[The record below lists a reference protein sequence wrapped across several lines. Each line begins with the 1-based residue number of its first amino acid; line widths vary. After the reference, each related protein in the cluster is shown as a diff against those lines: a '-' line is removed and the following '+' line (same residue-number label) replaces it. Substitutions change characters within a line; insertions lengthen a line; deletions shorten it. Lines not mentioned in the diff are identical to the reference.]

1 MLTIKKILCP
11 VDFSEPS
18 YHGLATAV
26 DLAEKFGAEIEVLF
40 VLPVLPPQPTDPNY
54 SFQIPEYEGYLHRDA
69 EIQLAAV
76 VKEKIPAGIKVV
88 PLIGHGNAGKEI
100 VRTAEENK
108 SDLVVIAS
116 NGHSGWHNLVM
127 GSVAEKVVRHS
138 CCPVFIAR
146 DCLR

>member
-26 DLAEKFGAEIEVLF
+26 DLAVKFGAEIEVLY
-40 VLPVLPPQPTDPNY
+40 VLPMLPPQPTDPNY
-54 SFQIPEYEGYLHRDA
+54 EFQVPEYEGLLHKDA
-69 EIQLAAV
+69 ETRLAAV
-76 VKEKIPAGIKVV
+76 IKEKIPAGIKAEA
-88 PLIGHGNAGKEI
+88 LIGHGNAGKEI
-100 VRTAEENK
+100 VRAAEENK

-127 GSVAEKVVRHS
+127 GSVAEKVVRHAG
-138 CCPVFIAR
+138 CPVFIAR
-146 DCLR
+146 DFRR